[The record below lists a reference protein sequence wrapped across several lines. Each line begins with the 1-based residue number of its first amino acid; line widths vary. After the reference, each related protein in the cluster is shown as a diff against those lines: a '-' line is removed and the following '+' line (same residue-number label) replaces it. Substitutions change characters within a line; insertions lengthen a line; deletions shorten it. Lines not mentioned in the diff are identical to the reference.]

1 MTLASILLAAK
12 SPPWYWPFLISMPLP
27 AVPLSVESS
36 VSKSPAA
43 KMNMPLTFGSHGAA
57 VSQSPPPVSF
67 TQSLSWLSMLNVP
80 ERMSAPWPTYV
91 ASLAVLVALPSMKIE
106 PLIVSFFVV
115 ALYESSSGPD
125 LQV

>member
-1 MTLASILLAAK
+1 MA
-12 SPPWYWPFLISMPLP
+12 FLISMPSP
-27 AVPLSVESS
+27 ATPLSVESS
-36 VSKSPAA
+36 VAKSPAA
-43 KMNMPLTFGSHGAA
+43 KMNMPLRFGSHGAA

-115 ALYESSSGPD
+115 ALYESSFGPD